1 MDETLR
7 KLQLIQLEMLKVV
20 DNICSNHK
28 IKYSLYAGTLLGAV
42 RHKGFIPWDDD
53 LDVCMPRKDYN
64 RFIKICGQCL
74 PKEYC
79 LQNKEN
85 EPRFS
90 QSFTKM
96 RKKHTTF
103 LQGGEPVSDYHHGI
117 FIDIFPIDR
126 MPKRTISRMFFL
138 WNGMKYQLLTRE
150 FIPPKESKIVKMVA
164 KCYLKMIAPRKRE
177 QKRKKLLDN
186 ITRYNN
192 RLDFPMAAIET
203 YKMLRC
209 ELPNDLFDS
218 LVMLKFEGK
227 EYMCFKKWDEYL
239 KIVYDNYMKFP
250 PKEERIWKH
259 SPIRLDFEHD
269 FDEIKSIKEK
279 E

>member
-126 MPKRTISRMFFL
+126 RPKRIISRMFFFVE
-138 WNGMKYQLLTRE
+138 WYEISVT
-150 FIPPKESKIVKMVA
+150 
-164 KCYLKMIAPRKRE
+164 
-177 QKRKKLLDN
+177 D
-186 ITRYNN
+186 
-192 RLDFPMAAIET
+192 
-203 YKMLRC
+203 
-209 ELPNDLFDS
+209 
-218 LVMLKFEGK
+218 
-227 EYMCFKKWDEYL
+227 
-239 KIVYDNYMKFP
+239 
-250 PKEERIWKH
+250 ERIYSTKRVKDCKNGRKVLFEND
-259 SPIRLDFEHD
+259 SSQKKRTEKKKIIR
-269 FDEIKSIKEK
+269 
-279 E
+279 